1 MARKLS
7 TRLTFT
13 GKLQAKMP
21 LHVGGIADS
30 VEEDMPLAR
39 NGLGELY
46 VPGTSLAGVFRSWME
61 RHFDDQDILTEILNQ
76 LWGPQQPKKE
86 PDETRYKKPEGW
98 ASRVFVEEAK
108 VILPRDLPEELWN
121 SVGINRKSGTAE
133 EHVKFDRTVLPKG
146 TLLDLALYVD
156 LPLERDQANTM
167 RAMLGYLMKALQDGQ
182 MALGAATTRG
192 LGQVKL
198 MAPQLREVDWTKQV
212 SILSWLADKT
222 DSQDLDCE
230 ALIAADKSL
239 ICRHPNIL
247 QVEIDWSPVGPM
259 MTKASYDGIAVD
271 ILPRVSGVDNGLLTL
286 VLPGS
291 TLKGV
296 LRNQAERIVRTV
308 LNRRDFPEK
317 WLKSNHWIEQLEVPL
332 VDYLF
337 GTAKKAEKTSKTV
350 QEAKDIQ
357 AANPIAAAGK
367 GCLTVRTC
375 YAQNTEC
382 TTQQW
387 QEVENAK
394 STLQEWH
401 KIKEARP
408 SEINPLYTALDQ
420 AGLRQAQQSY
430 FEQAFHLG
438 IDRWTGGAADG
449 FLYSAL
455 EPFQVKWEPIEMR
468 LDLGKGD
475 QDRLPN
481 DLKTPAVALLLLLLR
496 DLSEQRLP
504 IGFGVNRGYGTLNI
518 NKVTFK
524 QTGETE
530 NPHWLN
536 GLSLEKPFSL
546 NKLPETALKQLQSLQ
561 SEWQNWVNA
570 QKECP
575 NG

>member
-21 LHVGGIADS
+21 LHVGGIPDS

-46 VPGTSLAGVFRSWME
+46 VPGTSLAGLCRSWME
-61 RHFDDQDILTEILNQ
+61 RHFDDQDIVTDILNQ
-76 LWGPQQPKKE
+76 LWGFQQHQETAAATKKH
-86 PDETRYKKPEGW
+86 EGG
-98 ASRVFVEEAK
+98 ASRLFVEDAK
-108 VILPRDLPEELWN
+108 VILPRDLPEELWD
-121 SVGINRKSGTAE
+121 SVGINRKLGTAE

-146 TLLDLALYVD
+146 TTLDLALYVD

-167 RAMLGYLMKALQDGQ
+167 RAMLGYLMTALQDGQ
-182 MALGAATTRG
+182 IAVGAATTRG

-198 MAPQLREVDWTKQV
+198 MKAQLQEVDWTKQA

-222 DSQDLDCE
+222 DFQKLNCD
-230 ALIAADKSL
+230 ALIAADQHL
-239 ICRHPNIL
+239 ICRYPDLL
-247 QVEIDWSPVGPM
+247 QIEIDWMPVGPM

-271 ILPRVSGVDNGLLTL
+271 TLPRVSGVDNNSLTL

-296 LRNQAERIVRTV
+296 LRNQAERIIRTV
-308 LNRRDFPEK
+308 LNRRDFPEQ
-317 WLKSNHWIEQLEVPL
+317 WLKPHHWSEQLDVPL
-332 VDYLF
+332 VNYLF
-337 GTAKKAEKTSKTV
+337 GTAKKVEKTTKAD
-350 QEAKDIQ
+350 QEATQ
-357 AANPIAAAGK
+357 AANLVPGK

-375 YAQNTEC
+375 YAQNTQC

-387 QEVENAK
+387 QEVESAK
-394 STLQEWH
+394 STLEEWRKIQEV
-401 KIKEARP
+401 KP
-408 SEINPLYTALDQ
+408 SEINSLYTALEQ
-420 AGLRQAQQSY
+420 AGLRESAS
-430 FEQAFHLG
+430 FEQAFHVG
-438 IDRWTGGAADG
+438 IDRWTGGAAEG

-455 EPFQVKWEPIEMR
+455 EPFGVKWEPIEIR
-468 LDLGKGD
+468 LDLGHAD
-475 QDRLPN
+475 QERLPN
-481 DLKTPAVALLLLLLR
+481 DLKAPAVVLLFLLLR

-504 IGFGVNRGYGTLNI
+504 IGFGVNRGYGTLSI

-524 QTGETE
+524 QTGQTE
-530 NPHWLN
+530 NLHWLN

-546 NKLPETALKQLQSLQ
+546 NQLPETAMKELQSLQ
-561 SEWQNWVNA
+561 GEWQNWVNA
-570 QKECP
+570 QKECS